1 MNKPV
6 FRANYMEYFRG
17 GWDAYK
23 KQPLLLSG
31 ATLAVGVCM
40 SLLSP
45 IFMASTVL
53 AAHLLAG
60 LYTLVIRVKSD
71 EDCDFTHFFA
81 GFSQFVPLLVLS
93 LLTSVMISVGLLLLV
108 LPGIYLSL
116 AYAFSLLLVIREG
129 LGPWQA
135 MEESRR
141 IITAHFMD
149 YLIFAVLAL
158 IVNVVAAIPFGL
170 GLFVSIPV
178 TLAAQYALYV
188 ELRQADRD
196 SGHLET
202 TAELAQ

>member
-17 GWDAYK
+17 GWAAYK

-31 ATLAVGVCM
+31 ATLAVGVCI

-45 IFMASTVL
+45 IFMASTVV

-71 EDCDFTHFFA
+71 EDCDVTHFFA

-93 LLTSVMISVGLLLLV
+93 LLTTVMISVGLLLFV

-116 AYAFSLLLVIREG
+116 AYAFSVLLVIREG

-141 IITAHFMD
+141 IVTAHFMD
-149 YLIFAVLAL
+149 YLVFAVLAL

-178 TLAAQYALYV
+178 TLAAQYALFV
-188 ELRQADRD
+188 ELRHAEREGDD
-196 SGHLET
+196 FGT
-202 TAELAQ
+202 TSELAQ

>member
-1 MNKPV
+1 MTKV
-6 FRANYMEYFRG
+6 SFQANYLDYFRG
-17 GWDAYK
+17 GWAAYK

-31 ATLAVGVCM
+31 ATLAVGICM

-45 IFMASTVL
+45 IFMASAAVT
-53 AAHLLAG
+53 AHLLAG

-93 LLTSVMISVGLLLLV
+93 LLTSVMISVGLLLFV

-116 AYAFSLLLVIREG
+116 AYAFSVLLVIREG

-149 YLIFAVLAL
+149 YLVFAVLAL
-158 IVNVVAAIPFGL
+158 ILNVVAAIPFGL

-178 TLAAQYALYV
+178 TLAAQYALFV
-188 ELRQADRD
+188 ELRHAEREGDD
-196 SGHLET
+196 FAATS
-202 TAELAQ
+202 ELAP

>member
-1 MNKPV
+1 MRTV
-6 FRANYMEYFRG
+6 ISR
-17 GWDAYK
+17 
-23 KQPLLLSG
+23 
-31 ATLAVGVCM
+31 
-40 SLLSP
+40 
-45 IFMASTVL
+45 IFL
-53 AAHLLAG
+53 QG
-60 LYTLVIRVKSD
+60 LVNLY
-71 EDCDFTHFFA
+71 
-81 GFSQFVPLLVLS
+81 PLLVLS
-93 LLTSVMISVGLLLLV
+93 LLTTVMISVGLLLFI

-116 AYAFSLLLVIREG
+116 AYAFSLLLVILEG

-149 YLIFAVLAL
+149 YLVFAVLAL